1 MTAKISSDELKKRIL
16 EHNYVPTHVKLSE
29 EEAKR
34 VLERYNIIPQQLPKI
49 LSTDPI
55 VQIIGANPGDI
66 IMIIRKS
73 PTGGVS
79 IAYRYVVQD
88 LEKEKKPRRP
98 SSKRRRKVLEETYEG
113 AEEETVEEEV
123 PLEIL
128 EEMGYTEEEGAN
140 VDY

>member
-16 EHNYVPTHVKLSE
+16 EHDYVPTHVKLSE
-29 EEAKR
+29 EEVKR

>member
-1 MTAKISSDELKKRIL
+1 MTTKISSDELKKRIL
-16 EHNYVPTHVKLSE
+16 EHDYVPAHVKLSE
-29 EEAKR
+29 EEVKR

>member
-1 MTAKISSDELKKRIL
+1 MTTKISSDELKKRIL
-16 EHNYVPTHVKLSE
+16 EHDYVPTHVKLSE

>member
-1 MTAKISSDELKKRIL
+1 MTTKISSDELKKRIL
-16 EHNYVPTHVKLSE
+16 EHDYVPTHVKLSE
-29 EEAKR
+29 EEVKR

>member
-1 MTAKISSDELKKRIL
+1 MTTKISSEELKRRIL
-16 EHNYVPTHVKLSE
+16 EHDYVPTHIKLSE
-29 EEAKR
+29 EEAKK

-66 IMIIRKS
+66 IMIIRES

-79 IAYRYVVQD
+79 IAYRYVVPD
-88 LEKEKKPRRP
+88 LEKEKKP
-98 SSKRRRKVLEETYEG
+98 KRAGSRKHKKVSEEEMYEG
-113 AEEETVEEEV
+113 AEEESIEEEI

-128 EEMGYTEEEGAN
+128 EEMGYTEEEGN